1 MTRYF
6 NHFLSS
12 LILVIVLLFS
22 NTITLAAKSKKY
34 SITQIQIEANILAD
48 GSLLIAESRTYH
60 FRGSFSW
67 ADYELPLDKL
77 GQVTDFSLSEN
88 DIFYQPQSGKE
99 PGMYSLSQDEDKFYV
114 KWYYRAQ
121 NENRTFT
128 LKYRVEDAVTVY
140 NDVAE
145 FYYQFVS
152 GNRQTAIGTVDVKL
166 SLPEFA
172 DTSHVRAWAHGPL
185 HGQLAFDEGKIR
197 LRVSPLPR
205 RDWWEVRTIFPPA
218 WVASAQNRR
227 DGLMK
232 EKIMTEERIL
242 VEESN
247 AQRLQMKRRQE
258 FSEKYQSLA
267 FQGSILL
274 AVIGLGAFILLYN
287 RYGQANPMHSQG
299 QISSEIPPGVSP
311 ALVNYIYYSRQMGA
325 GAMVATLFNLASRGF
340 LKIEE
345 SLRQKKFL
353 WAKYD
358 KKVYLL
364 KLISETYERDKSE
377 LAPHER
383 DLVDFLFNELAL
395 GRQEIL
401 MDEIK
406 DSKRDVTKWFKNWKK
421 IIEQEWGQ
429 QPFYERPSII
439 GTVVSAIISIV
450 ILAAGI
456 FIGIRFGNPG
466 IIAVIAG
473 VVLFGCSFAILK
485 YTTEVKSLKERLS
498 SFRKYLTR
506 YTFRQESAYLPSNLD
521 RYLIYGIA
529 LGIGS
534 KVIKKMISLAPDWQS
549 QSYFGWYVAASSHGT
564 PAGFAESVS
573 GMVSTM
579 STTMGSAAGIG
590 GAAAAG
596 GGAGAG
602 GASGG
607 AG

>member
-6 NHFLSS
+6 NRFLSYFV
-12 LILVIVLLFS
+12 LVIVLLFS
-22 NTITLAAKSKKY
+22 TPISSRTNSKTY
-34 SITQIQIEANILAD
+34 SITRIQIEANILAD
-48 GSLLIAESRTYH
+48 GTLLIVESRTYH

-67 ADYELPLDKL
+67 ADYELPSGKL
-77 GQVTDFSLSEN
+77 GRVTDFSLTEN
-88 DIFYQPQSGKE
+88 DNPYQPQPGKE
-99 PGMYSLSQDEDKFYV
+99 PGTYSLSQDENKFYV
-114 KWYYRAQ
+114 KWYYRAR
-121 NENRTFT
+121 NESRTFT

-152 GNRQTAIGTVDVKL
+152 GNRQATIGMVDVTL

-172 DTSHVRAWAHGPL
+172 DTSQVRAWAHGPL
-185 HGQLAFDEGKIR
+185 HGQLAFEEGKIH

-205 RDWWEVRTIFPPA
+205 RNWWEIRAIFPPA
-218 WVASAQNRR
+218 WVASARNRQ

-232 EKIMTEERIL
+232 EKIMTEERLL

-258 FSEKYQSLA
+258 VTDKYKPLA
-267 FQGSILL
+267 FQGSIIL
-274 AVIGLGAFILLYN
+274 AVMGLGAFILLYN
-287 RYGQANPMHSQG
+287 RYGQANPTPFQG
-299 QISSEIPPGVSP
+299 RISSEIPQDVSP
-311 ALVNYIYYSRQMGA
+311 ALANYIYYSRQMGA
-325 GAMVATLFNLASRGF
+325 GAMVATLFNLASRGY

-345 SLRQKKFL
+345 SIRQKKLL

-358 KKVYLL
+358 KKIYQL
-364 KLISETYERDKSE
+364 KLIAEAYERDKND
-377 LAPHER
+377 LASHER
-383 DLVDFLFNELAL
+383 DLVDFLFTELAP
-395 GRQEIL
+395 GRQEIM

-406 DSKRDVTKWFKNWKK
+406 DSRRDVKKWFKNLKK

-429 QPFYERPSII
+429 HPFYEKSSII
-439 GTVVSAIISIV
+439 GTVISAVISVV
-450 ILAAGI
+450 ILTAGI
-456 FIGIRFGNPG
+456 FIGIRFGSAG
-466 IIAVIAG
+466 IIAIVAG
-473 VVLFGCSFAILK
+473 ALLLGCSFVILK

-498 SFRKYLTR
+498 LFRKYLTR
-506 YTFRQESAYLPSNLD
+506 YSFRRESGYLQSNLD

-534 KVIKKMISLAPDWQS
+534 KVIKEMINLAPGWQS
-549 QSYFGWYVAASSHGT
+549 TSYFGWYVASSSHGT
-564 PAGFAESVS
+564 PVGFAESVS
-573 GMVSTM
+573 GMVSAV

-590 GAAAAG
+590 GGASAG